1 MARTLRPPDFVR
13 DLKAWR
19 GPQVGAPGLMIFC
32 RAEIALMDQL
42 AGNLHGRTAVLIDR
56 VF

>member
-1 MARTLRPPDFVR
+1 
-13 DLKAWR
+13 
-19 GPQVGAPGLMIFC
+19 MIFC